1 MTKFHFVY
9 RFADEF
15 VTTGTVI
22 EAEDTEVDIDE
33 EHPHLLPAI
42 VVAINQFHEQYPGAR
57 IIAINTQELVD
68 LMSSARG

>member
-22 EAEDTEVDIDE
+22 EAEEII
-33 EHPHLLPAI
+33 A
-42 VVAINQFHEQYPGAR
+42 AINQFNEQYPSAR